1 VLHGLLRT
9 RKLYNIDREFGNL
22 RQEFAVKVL
31 IADDEAVCR
40 RIVESTLTEDGYEVA
55 IASDGLEAWAAFQNQ
70 QPPALA
76 ILDWMMP
83 GMDGVEICRR
93 IRQSPHTSPPYL
105 IVLTARSD
113 KEDVASGLNAGA
125 DDYIIKPFSRTELR
139 ARLQVGARI
148 VELQRS
154 LAARVTEL
162 EAALAR
168 VKRLQG
174 LLPICSYCKKIR
186 NDLNYWQ
193 QLENYIGEHSEAKFS
208 HGICPECFEKFA
220 RPELEKL

>member
-1 VLHGLLRT
+1 MRLHPESHQANDAEPAT
-9 RKLYNIDREFGNL
+9 AP
-22 RQEFAVKVL
+22 QETVVKVL

-40 RIVESTLTEDGYEVA
+40 RILESTLSEGDFEVTVVT
-55 IASDGLEAWAAFQNQ
+55 DGLAAWGAFQDPN
-70 QPPALA
+70 PPALA

-83 GMDGVEICRR
+83 GMDGVELCRR
-93 IRQSPHTSPPYL
+93 IRQKPSGLPPYL

-113 KEDVASGLNAGA
+113 KEDVVLGLNSGA
-125 DDYIIKPFSRTELR
+125 DDYIVKPFSRSELR
-139 ARLQVGARI
+139 ARLQVGVRI
-148 VELQRS
+148 FELQRS
-154 LAARVTEL
+154 LAARVAEL
-162 EAALAR
+162 EEALGC

-186 NDLNYWQ
+186 NDRNYWQ
-193 QLENYIGEHSEAKFS
+193 QLENYIGEHSEAQFS